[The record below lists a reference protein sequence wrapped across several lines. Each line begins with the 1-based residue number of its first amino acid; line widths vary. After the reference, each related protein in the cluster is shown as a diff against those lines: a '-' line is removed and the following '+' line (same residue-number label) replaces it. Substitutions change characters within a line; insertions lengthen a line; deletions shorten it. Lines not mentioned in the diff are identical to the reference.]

1 LLLRATLGASAALRP
16 SLSFLYFFFS
26 RHSLF
31 SRLLLFA
38 LTDQR
43 SLRRVKKK
51 EPAGSFVC
59 FASPILYNLEVV
71 ANFNVATFTP
81 GFGFLIAPLEKC

>member
-1 LLLRATLGASAALRP
+1 LAALRP

-71 ANFNVATFTP
+71 ANFNR
-81 GFGFLIAPLEKC
+81 GDIHSRIRFLIAPLEKC

>member
-1 LLLRATLGASAALRP
+1 LRFFT
-16 SLSFLYFFFS
+16 FFFS

-59 FASPILYNLEVV
+59 FAAPILYNLEVV
-71 ANFNVATFTP
+71 ANFNRGDIYP
-81 GFGFLIAPLEKC
+81 GVGLFNSA